1 MKDINVLSVFLDG
14 RKIGTLAKYERSLT
28 AFQYDESWLAEG
40 FAVNPL
46 SLPLEKK
53 VFCAKYDPFEG
64 LFGVFDDSLPD
75 GWGRLLLDRL
85 LVKHRVNPEEVQPL
99 TRLAIVGNSGM
110 GALEYRPEIEM
121 GEKVSIENLD
131 EIARECEKILETES
145 ATDLDSL
152 FALGGSSGGARPKI
166 LTTYLGEDWIIKFPS
181 SFDGKNIGLVEF
193 EYAQCAKACG
203 IEMSETKLFASQNCD
218 GYFGTKRF
226 DRKKDEQGNLK
237 KIHMV
242 SAGGLLETSHRIPNL
257 DYNLLMKLTQIMT
270 GNFEELEKL
279 YRLMCFNVFAHNRD
293 DHAKNFSYIY
303 DEKEGKWHL
312 SPAYDL
318 TYSSSI
324 GGEHATCINGNGK
337 NPTMEDIL
345 AVAENACIAS
355 SKAQKIA
362 TDVQTITKELQRFFP
377 R

>member
-1 MKDINVLSVFLDG
+1 M
-14 RKIGTLAKYERSLT
+14 
-28 AFQYDESWLAEG
+28 
-40 FAVNPL
+40 
-46 SLPLEKK
+46 
-53 VFCAKYDPFEG
+53 
-64 LFGVFDDSLPD
+64 
-75 GWGRLLLDRL
+75 
-85 LVKHRVNPEEVQPL
+85 NPEEVQPL

-131 EIARECEKILETES
+131 EIVRECEKILETES

-166 LTTYLGEDWIIKFPS
+166 LTTYQGEDWIIKFPS

-242 SAGGLLETSHRIPNL
+242 SAGNMQ
-257 DYNLLMKLTQIMT
+257 Y
-270 GNFEELEKL
+270 
-279 YRLMCFNVFAHNRD
+279 V
-293 DHAKNFSYIY
+293 
-303 DEKEGKWHL
+303 
-312 SPAYDL
+312 
-318 TYSSSI
+318 
-324 GGEHATCINGNGK
+324 
-337 NPTMEDIL
+337 
-345 AVAENACIAS
+345 
-355 SKAQKIA
+355 
-362 TDVQTITKELQRFFP
+362 
-377 R
+377 